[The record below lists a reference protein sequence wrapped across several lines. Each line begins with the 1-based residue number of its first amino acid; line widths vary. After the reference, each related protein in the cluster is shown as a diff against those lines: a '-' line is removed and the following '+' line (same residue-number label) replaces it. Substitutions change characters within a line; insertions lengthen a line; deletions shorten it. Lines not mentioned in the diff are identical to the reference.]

1 MKRKGQEMVE
11 TIRRAVAE
19 CGLSLNE
26 LGRQTGVNQGQ
37 LSRFVRGERTLT
49 LPAAAAVC
57 AVLGLNLTGPGA
69 AGAAASTRKRPGA
82 RGRTAN
88 G

>member
-1 MKRKGQEMVE
+1 MVE

-37 LSRFVRGERTLT
+37 LSRFMRGERTLT
-49 LPAAAAVC
+49 LPAAARVC
-57 AVLGLNLTGPGA
+57 AALGLRLTPAPTSG
-69 AGAAASTRKRPGA
+69 R
-82 RGRTAN
+82 RGKTS
-88 G
+88 